1 MNIRNAEDF
10 HVVILVENKINY
22 MDNSITF
29 LGTGGGRF
37 VILSQRRYSG
47 GIWLDI
53 GQKII
58 LDPGPGS
65 LIRALQYGKR
75 CDKLDAV
82 LVSHKHLDHYNDAEI
97 MIESMTGGMKK
108 KQGKLVIS
116 EPALEY
122 ISDYHRSMVD
132 VIAPK
137 NYERFK
143 INELEI
149 QAIPTYNHFEGIGFK
164 FFTTDG
170 IITYTS
176 DTGFSEDLIKNYK
189 DSKIL
194 ILNVIFPGEKESDA
208 HLNTNDAIKIVK
220 EAKPEVAI
228 IQHFGM
234 RMLNAVPELEAKKI
248 EKESGIRTI
257 AVRDG
262 MTINIEKLTSEESDK
277 QMKLL

>member
-1 MNIRNAEDF
+1 M
-10 HVVILVENKINY
+10 
-22 MDNSITF
+22 NSITF

-53 GQKII
+53 GQRII

-82 LVSHKHLDHYNDAEI
+82 FVSHKHLDHYNDAEI
-97 MIESMTGGMKK
+97 MMEAMTAGMKK
-108 KQGKLVIS
+108 KHGTLVIS
-116 EPALEY
+116 GPALEY
-122 ISDYHRSMVD
+122 ISEYHRSMAD
-132 VIAPK
+132 IITPK
-137 NYERFK
+137 NNEKFK

-164 FFTTDG
+164 FFTSDG

-176 DTGFSEDLIKNYK
+176 DTGFHEDLIGNYK
-189 DSKIL
+189 NSKIL
-194 ILNVIFPGEKESDA
+194 ILNVIFPTGKSSDA
-208 HLNTNDAIKIVK
+208 HLNTMDAIRIVK
-220 EAKPEVAI
+220 EAKPEIAI

-234 RMLNAVPELEAKKI
+234 RMLNSNPYLEAKKI
-248 EKESGIRTI
+248 EMESGVKTI
-257 AVRDG
+257 AARDG
-262 MTINIEKLTSEESDK
+262 MAIDIEKLTSAESDNMIFFGNHSSDFSEEKSDK
-277 QMKLL
+277 QIKLM

>member
-1 MNIRNAEDF
+1 MNS
-10 HVVILVENKINY
+10 L
-22 MDNSITF
+22 TF

-53 GQKII
+53 GQRII

-82 LVSHKHLDHYNDAEI
+82 FVSHKHLDHYNDAEI
-97 MIESMTGGMKK
+97 MMEAMTAGMKK
-108 KQGKLVIS
+108 KHGTLVIS
-116 EPALEY
+116 GPALEY
-122 ISDYHRSMVD
+122 ISEYHRSMAD
-132 VIAPK
+132 IITPK
-137 NYERFK
+137 NNEKFK

-164 FFTTDG
+164 FFTSDG

-176 DTGFSEDLIKNYK
+176 DTGFHEDLIGNYK
-189 DSKIL
+189 NSKIL
-194 ILNVIFPGEKESDA
+194 ILNVIFPTGKSSDA
-208 HLNTNDAIKIVK
+208 HLNTMDAIRIVK
-220 EAKPEVAI
+220 EAKPEIAI

-234 RMLNAVPELEAKKI
+234 RMLNSNPYLEAKKI
-248 EKESGIRTI
+248 EMESGVETI
-257 AVRDG
+257 AARDG
-262 MTINIEKLTSEESDK
+262 MAIDIEKLIPAEKEK
-277 QMKLL
+277 QMKLM